1 MRVEPLV
8 GLPDQLAVKPLF
20 TAAGLIARD
29 LQNCLPLGVECKSH
43 PPLAI
48 GRGEPQLLH
57 VRVARSLERIY
68 ARPPELR
75 SELLKQAR
83 QGQDLGLHV
92 RMQRVEFRLKLVAY
106 FYSPTHSSN
115 MVSATYDVNYI
126 FALSPVQPACGKRIP
141 PVVPSSR
148 SVFDSGREG

>member
-8 GLPDQLAVKPLF
+8 GLPDELAVKPLF
-20 TAAGLIARD
+20 TAAGFIARD
-29 LQNCLPLGVECKSH
+29 QQNCLPLGVECKSH
-43 PPLAI
+43 SPLAI

-57 VRVARSLERIY
+57 VRVARSLERVH

-92 RMQRVEFRLKLVAY
+92 RLQRVEFRLKLVAY
-106 FYSPTHSSN
+106 FYNPTHSYN
-115 MVSATYDVNYI
+115 MA
-126 FALSPVQPACGKRIP
+126 
-141 PVVPSSR
+141 
-148 SVFDSGREG
+148 